1 MLILSIKNLF
11 LTAVIFCIFGSIE
24 LNSTR
29 NPDDNEKSKLEE
41 WKITE
46 KMKKYLNDTYPTT
59 RSGLMNILED
69 WKTESLQKI
78 NDSSQN
84 PVDQKQLSLVK
95 EKFNKINIDNL
106 ISQMRINLGKNF
118 DKSGLMDIL
127 EYFFKGLLSSSFSV
141 SSKKEDK
148 VYSNNRILSNAL
160 LEELEKAIQKESE
173 YLNSKLS
180 TVTKSKLTYLL
191 NNFKLKISRVIQ
203 NFDKEEYIYS
213 SVKQELKNCLDS
225 EDLKKLDASFE
236 KELNKNRN
244 LPNPKNLHAYCFLL
258 EDSFNKIFDKAYK
271 YKARD
276 NEEALRINYIVK
288 AKRELSYSLSK
299 SELEEKELQKELQKE
314 FDKVDKP
321 KIERYFRDI
330 CIKISSIKN
339 NLNSDTYTEEK
350 NTYNKFSLTKD
361 NFEKFKTKFKPFL
374 ISAKKKINELNENFT
389 KLAESDQFILNM
401 ENLIKLV
408 QLNDDEQASYN
419 EETKKIAKERKE
431 TKRYLN
437 NGEALLIQQ
446 KNERIRNEKNK
457 ERNSGNFL

>member
-29 NPDDNEKSKLEE
+29 NPDDNEESKLEE

-95 EKFNKINIDNL
+95 EKFNKINIDSL
-106 ISQMRINLGKNF
+106 IYQMRIDLGKNF

-258 EDSFNKIFDKAYK
+258 EDSFNKIFNKIFDKAYK

-276 NEEALRINYIVK
+276 DEEALRINYIVE

-299 SELEEKELQKELQKE
+299 LEEKLKEE
-314 FDKVDKP
+314 FDKVDKLEIG
-321 KIERYFRDI
+321 KDFRDI

-419 EETKKIAKERKE
+419 
-431 TKRYLN
+431 
-437 NGEALLIQQ
+437 
-446 KNERIRNEKNK
+446 
-457 ERNSGNFL
+457 

>member
-29 NPDDNEKSKLEE
+29 NPNDNEESKLEE

-106 ISQMRINLGKNF
+106 ISQMRIDLGKNF

-148 VYSNNRILSNAL
+148 VYNNNRILSNAL

-180 TVTKSKLTYLL
+180 TVTKSKPTYLL

-203 NFDKEEYIYS
+203 NFDKKDYIYS
-213 SVKQELKNCLDS
+213 SVKKELKEYLNS
-225 EDLKKLDASFE
+225 EELKKLDASFE
-236 KELNKNRN
+236 EELNNNRN
-244 LPNPKNLHAYCFLL
+244 LPTPKNLHAYCFLL
-258 EDSFNKIFDKAYK
+258 EDSFNKIFDNAYK

-276 NEEALRINYIVK
+276 NKEALRINYIVE

-299 SELEEKELQKELQKE
+299 LEEKLKEE
-314 FDKVDKP
+314 FDKVDKLEIG
-321 KIERYFRDI
+321 KDFRDI

-361 NFEKFKTKFKPFL
+361 NFEEFKTKFKPFL
-374 ISAKKKINELNENFT
+374 ISAKEKINKLNENFT
-389 KLAESDQFILNM
+389 KLEESDEFILNM

-408 QLNDDEQASYN
+408 QLTNDKQASYN
-419 EETKKIAKERKE
+419 EETKKIAKERK
-431 TKRYLN
+431 
-437 NGEALLIQQ
+437 
-446 KNERIRNEKNK
+446 
-457 ERNSGNFL
+457 

>member
-29 NPDDNEKSKLEE
+29 NPDDNEESKLEE

-84 PVDQKQLSLVK
+84 PVDQKQLSPVK

-106 ISQMRINLGKNF
+106 ISQMRIDLGKNF

-180 TVTKSKLTYLL
+180 TVTKSKPTYLLNNLNSKLSTVTKSKLTYLL

-203 NFDKEEYIYS
+203 NFDKKDYIYS
-213 SVKQELKNCLDS
+213 SVKKELKEYLNS
-225 EDLKKLDASFE
+225 EELKKLDASE
-236 KELNKNRN
+236 DELNKNRN
-244 LPNPKNLHAYCFLL
+244 LPNPKNLHEYCLL
-258 EDSFNKIFDKAYK
+258 LKDSFNKIFDNAYK

-276 NEEALRINYIVK
+276 NKEALRINYIVE

-299 SELEEKELQKELQKE
+299 LEEKLKEE
-314 FDKVDKP
+314 FDKVDKLEIG
-321 KIERYFRDI
+321 KDFRDI

-361 NFEKFKTKFKPFL
+361 NFKEFKTKFKPFL

-389 KLAESDQFILNM
+389 KLEESDEFILNM

-408 QLNDDEQASYN
+408 QLTNDVKYVSV
-419 EETKKIAKERKE
+419 
-431 TKRYLN
+431 
-437 NGEALLIQQ
+437 
-446 KNERIRNEKNK
+446 
-457 ERNSGNFL
+457 